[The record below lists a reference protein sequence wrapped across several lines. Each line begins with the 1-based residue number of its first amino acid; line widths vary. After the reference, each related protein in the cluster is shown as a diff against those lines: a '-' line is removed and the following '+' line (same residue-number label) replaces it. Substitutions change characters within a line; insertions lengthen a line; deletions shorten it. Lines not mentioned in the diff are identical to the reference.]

1 MKNTQG
7 KTIRAILVSFL
18 ILFAFSLALG
28 PVSAVSEDLPKGV
41 HLTWSLNDVN
51 SSMNVSWET
60 SSADS
65 GDVVLYDDESKG
77 GNPEEY
83 DHRAEG
89 DHEKVI
95 GEEEELVGY
104 AHHVTLKDLEPGESY
119 YFICGGDD
127 SGYSEEFKFKTI
139 PSDPEEL
146 HFAAFGDT
154 RQGALDFPEGRN
166 AVAKSMAS
174 HDPQFIV
181 HSGDFIEEPFS
192 GEEWQEYFNHVESL
206 YVDSNGYLIPMVP
219 VVGNH
224 EVGGDYGLAKTKEDA
239 RVYHSYFNLPGNERW
254 YKLDMAPYFEFFGL
268 NSESYT
274 GPASDQYQ
282 WLEEELKEAEDTN
295 WKFSSYHRPSYGE
308 GYGGEGTS
316 SKFLPLF
323 DEHHVDLAVEG
334 DFHMYARS
342 QPLNPT
348 DAPGEYVP
356 FDQGTVHVI
365 AAGGGAPL
373 YSADP
378 AWWHATGPISEYSY
392 TIFDASESTLN
403 MKAYD
408 TDGNV
413 IDRMEIQKEL
423 SKPETVVE
431 TKETGVSE
439 DSTGPPP
446 LIEFEEGA
454 NIPIVK
460 VSKVG
465 NGTVA
470 AGGIA
475 WASVN
480 DEWKPGEL
488 DVLYEETLKQLNPE
502 GEKVLWYEGYQANYP
517 VEKCSELVES
527 LEEAGFE
534 IVGDDQEPITEELLS
549 DYDIL
554 VIPQLGLGDPLK
566 GGNSDLLPWDDVNT
580 IEEFVR
586 EGNGLLVMDAH
597 DYGGHNWA
605 NVQNKILA
613 GVGADMTLQSDGLYD
628 WADNWKAFF
637 YPTVKVNTD
646 TTIGENYKERTGK
659 EEISLFEA
667 SSVVDNPSL
676 HLEKIPGGETSVVD
690 GRITKADTRVHVT
703 TKEGGSGY
711 VRIQKT
717 PESGGS
723 STMRGVHKPLVEV
736 SIQSEISSKNI
747 DWPVTIEIYYSQ
759 ADFEETILQNENQ
772 LEMYYWDD
780 EQSAWRRCQE
790 VGVNS
795 DRNVVVAS
803 AYHLSKFAIMSD
815 PK

>member
-1 MKNTQG
+1 MQDSRG
-7 KTIRAILVSFL
+7 RAARAALTTFL
-18 ILFAFSLALG
+18 ILFSLSLALS
-28 PVSAVSEDLPKGV
+28 PVTVVAEDLPEGV
-41 HLTWSLNDVN
+41 HLTWSSNDVH
-51 SSMNVSWET
+51 SSMNVSWGT
-60 SSADS
+60 ASADS
-65 GDVVLYDDESKG
+65 GDVVLYDDQPRG
-77 GNPEEY
+77 GDPEEY
-83 DHRAEG
+83 EHRAEG
-89 DHEKVI
+89 VNEKVI
-95 GEEEELVGY
+95 GEEEKLVGY
-104 AHHVTLKDLEPGESY
+104 AHHVTLDGLEPGESY
-119 YFICGGDD
+119 YFVCGSEKG
-127 SGYSEEFKFKTI
+127 GYSEEFKFKTI
-139 PSDPEEL
+139 PRDPEKL

-154 RQGALDFPEGRN
+154 RQGALDFPKGRN
-166 AVAKSMAS
+166 AVANAMAS

-192 GEEWQEYFNHVESL
+192 GDEWQEYLNHVESS
-206 YVDSNGYLIPMVP
+206 YVDSDGYLIPMVP

-224 EVGGDYGLAKTKEDA
+224 EVGGDYGLARTKKDA
-239 RVYHSYFNLPGNERW
+239 RVYHSYFNLPNNERW
-254 YKLDMAPYFEFFGL
+254 YTLEFSPYFKFFGL
-268 NSESYT
+268 NSETYT

-282 WLEEELKEAEDTN
+282 WLEEELQEAEDTS
-295 WKFSSYHRPSYGE
+295 WKFSAYHRPSYGE
-308 GYGGEGTS
+308 DYGGQGTS

-323 DEHHVDLAVEG
+323 DEYHMDVGVEG

-348 DAPGEYVP
+348 DSPGKYVP
-356 FDQGTVHVI
+356 YDQGTVHVI

-392 TIFDASESTLN
+392 SIFNASDSSLN

-413 IDRMEIQKEL
+413 IDKMEIHKDL
-423 SKPETVVE
+423 SKPETVLE
-431 TKETGVSE
+431 TKETGVSD

-446 LIEFEEGA
+446 LVQFDEGA

-460 VSKVG
+460 ISKVG

-480 DEWKPGEL
+480 DEWKSGEL
-488 DVLYEETLKQLNPE
+488 DIFYEETLKQLNPE
-502 GEKVLWYEGYQANYP
+502 GKKVLWYEGYEANYP
-517 VEKCSELVES
+517 VGKCSDLVES

-534 IVGDDQEPITEELLS
+534 IEGRDQEPITKELLS

-566 GGNSDLLPWDDVNT
+566 GGNPDLLPWDDVNV

-586 EGNGLLVMDAH
+586 EGNGLMVMDAH

-605 NVQNKILA
+605 EVQNKILA

-628 WADNWKAFF
+628 WADNWKAFY
-637 YPTVKVNTD
+637 YPTGKVNPD
-646 TTIGENYKERTGK
+646 TTIGANYKERTGK
-659 EEISLFEA
+659 EEISLFEV

-676 HLEKIPGGETSVVD
+676 YLEKIPGGETTVVD
-690 GRITKADTRVHVT
+690 GRISKADTRVHVT

-717 PESGGS
+717 PDTGELSA
-723 STMRGVHKPLVEV
+723 TAGVHEPLVEV
-736 SIQSEISSKNI
+736 SIQSEIAAEKI
-747 DWPVTIEIYYSQ
+747 DWPITVEIYYPQ
-759 ADFEETILQNENQ
+759 AAFEKTILQNENQ

-795 DRNVVVAS
+795 ARNVVVAS

-815 PK
+815 PR